1 MGGAEGA
8 YGARGHRAQRADRG
22 HGGGCAT
29 CRRVAVTRAT
39 PPLAPASDT
48 SVEGSWA
55 KFKRARSVSLVAN
68 GGGAARGL
76 RALETSVQVR
86 QAQRRCVGLSAAV
99 AAAARSTQRG
109 IREHPAPSLP
119 GAGVRTTKPR
129 TRPFT
134 HDAAGIFHGTNT

>member
-8 YGARGHRAQRADRG
+8 YGARMHRAQRADRG
-22 HGGGCAT
+22 HRGGCVT

-48 SVEGSWA
+48 SWA

-76 RALETSVQVR
+76 RALDTSVQVR
-86 QAQRRCVGLSAAV
+86 QAQRRCVGLSAVV
-99 AAAARSTQRG
+99 AAAARGTQRG